1 METIPNLDADNLVI
15 FYVVATEKS
24 LTAAAEKLFLTQ
36 PAITYRIKTLEEY
49 TRVKLVDVKKHQ
61 VILTPSGQEVYK
73 YAREIY
79 QQLVS
84 ADRFIKSIRESNL
97 RVGVASIYNNLVS
110 PALNAI
116 FEEPQPEV
124 KLTIESG
131 NSFDMVQSVADAR
144 LDLAIVP
151 HFNYSV
157 NKLKSVEIS
166 QPIKLF
172 CIAGR
177 DQKVLKEPLS
187 WRDLNDYPL
196 VSGPPTSAVR
206 RIVMDRF
213 KSEGI
218 DVKPLAAEVDNIDW
232 CINLVEHGK
241 GLSFA
246 FMSEIEPQ
254 IKSGRLKLVQLTED
268 LYISADA
275 VMSQDL
281 FMNPIINRF
290 IAMVKEAFG
299 SKPGNN

>member
-1 METIPNLDADNLVI
+1 METFPNLDADNLVV

-49 TRVKLVDVKKHQ
+49 TRVRLLEIKKHQ
-61 VILTPSGQEVYK
+61 VTLTPPGQEVYK
-73 YAREIY
+73 YAREIF

-97 RVGVASIYNNLVS
+97 RVGIASIYSSMVS

-116 FEEPQPEV
+116 FEEQQSEV

-131 NSFDMVQSVADAR
+131 NAFDMVQNVADSR

-151 HFNYSV
+151 RFNYA
-157 NKLKSVEIS
+157 NDKLKSVEIS
-166 QPIKLF
+166 HPIKLF
-172 CIAGR
+172 CFAGR
-177 DQKVLKEPLS
+177 DQVIQNTPLT
-187 WRDLNDYPL
+187 WQDLNGYPL
-196 VSGPPTSAVR
+196 VSGPPTSVVR
-206 RIVMDRF
+206 RMVTEKF
-213 KSEGI
+213 KNEGI
-218 DVKPLAAEVDNIDW
+218 EMRPLAAEVDNVDW

-241 GLSFA
+241 GLSFS
-246 FMSEIEPQ
+246 FMSEIEPR
-254 IKSGRLKLVQLTED
+254 IKEGRLKLVEMTED
-268 LYISADA
+268 LYLSADA

-290 IAMVKEAFG
+290 IGMVKKAF
-299 SKPGNN
+299 NYQN